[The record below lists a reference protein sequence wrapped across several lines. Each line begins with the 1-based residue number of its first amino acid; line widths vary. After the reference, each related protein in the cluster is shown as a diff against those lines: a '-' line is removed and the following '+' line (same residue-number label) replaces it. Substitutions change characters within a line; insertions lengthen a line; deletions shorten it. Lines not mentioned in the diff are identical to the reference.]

1 MKLVEQIKK
10 PLSSEGFK
18 KYARNTG
25 WLFAEQLLRMAAGFL
40 VGLWVARY
48 LGPNQFGIYNYVI
61 AFTSIFAG
69 LAKLGM
75 DEIMVRDLINNPE
88 KEEVYLGTAFWLK
101 MIGAFITFGLIAFI
115 TLVTSNDTLTNIFI
129 LIVTGGIVFQSF
141 EVLDFYFRAKV
152 LTKYVSI
159 SKLVQLFVSSL
170 LKIYFVVVGAELFW
184 FVLVILVDQVT
195 LAGSLYFAYRNK
207 KNRNETGSPDFLKQF
222 DSAIAR
228 RLLRDSWPIIL
239 SSLAIMIYMRID
251 QIMLKNM
258 VGAYEVGLYSAG
270 VRLSELWYFIPAI
283 ICASLFPAILNAKK
297 VSEALYRGRLQR
309 LYTMLTWLALA
320 IAIPMTFL
328 SDWIVLLLYGND
340 YAQAGSV
347 LMIYVW
353 AGVFVFQGTARGY
366 WLVSE
371 NLQKYG
377 LIYTSMATV
386 MNVVLN
392 YLLIPT
398 YAGLGAAWATVISYG
413 CSSIV
418 FPLLFQSTRNS
429 TVQLLKSFI
438 WARN

>member
-25 WLFAEQLLRMAAGFL
+25 WLFAEQMLRMAAGFL

-75 DEIMVRDLINNPE
+75 DEIMVRDLVNNPE
-88 KEEVYLGTAFWLK
+88 KEDVYLGTAFWLK
-101 MIGAFITFGLIAFI
+101 IIGAFITFGLIAFI
-115 TLVTSNDTLTNIFI
+115 TLVTSNDALTNIFI

-195 LAGSLYFAYRNK
+195 LAGSLYFAYRSK
-207 KNRNETGSPDFLKQF
+207 KNRNETGSTNFLLHF

-258 VGAYEVGLYSAG
+258 VGAHEVGLYSAG
-270 VRLSELWYFIPAI
+270 VRLSELWYFIPTI

-297 VSEALYRGRLQR
+297 VSEALYRERLQR

-328 SDWIVLLLYGND
+328 SDWIVLLLYGKD

-418 FPLLFQSTRNS
+418 FPLLFQSTRYS